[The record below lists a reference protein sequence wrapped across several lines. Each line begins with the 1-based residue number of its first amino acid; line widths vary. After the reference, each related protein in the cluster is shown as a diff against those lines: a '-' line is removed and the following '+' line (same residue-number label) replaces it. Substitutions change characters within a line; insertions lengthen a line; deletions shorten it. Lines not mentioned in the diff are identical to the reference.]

1 MVVIWQSAATIF
13 WMEYRRYV
21 RTRRFWAL
29 TLTTLLVGVCLS
41 ACATLMSLYAPQQ
54 IDALFG
60 YRYSSVWML
69 GIWAC
74 LPIIV
79 SAPLS
84 ARMLRDIYKTRHL
97 PDLYLTE
104 LHPLGIVLGRVG
116 AIAALTG
123 LSLLLL
129 TPTALWMCIVVSL
142 PIGQWFAVAFFAWV
156 ASMLSAASESY
167 ALRGMTTPDESPLLT
182 KTASVGIPFL
192 FTVLPVLLLT
202 AAHIL
207 LLLGVGDE
215 RLQLLPVWGVAPL
228 TTPFLLDGLTLRET
242 GAWIVVLVVL
252 GSVFGLTLWL
262 ATAAAQWR
270 EWWSARA
277 YRLMRWGGAALWLI
291 LVGVHTAICAQVFA
305 DSPRAA
311 ERLLL
316 LALCFTTLLNSGVAT
331 LAGYFGLPRRADTV
345 RWLVPYPFSG
355 ILWQWALQWLTSMT
369 LYLAVGV
376 ASSQWVALEKWL
388 LWSLYIWMGGVVLPQ
403 AIFSHIWAYLM
414 HAPRP
419 TQSDYFHGYYINT
432 RQARAY
438 YETRSTQT
446 FQGIIILLAILGGLI
461 VIGLVVNLLN
471 NTFIHSRALSALGDG
486 LLRLHPWW
494 GIGQEWRGLGESWRY
509 ITYTLGWTVLLVFW
523 WGRLGWQ
530 AGKAHTRQFIE
541 WQQRRAAETSDSA
554 QAS

>member
-41 ACATLMSLYAPQQ
+41 TGATLMSVYAPQPL
-54 IDALFG
+54 DALFG

-69 GIWAC
+69 GIWAW
-74 LPIIV
+74 LPTIV

-104 LHPLGIVLGRVG
+104 LHPLGIVLGRIGV
-116 AIAALTG
+116 IAALTG

-129 TPTALWMCIVVSL
+129 TPTALWMCVVVSL
-142 PIGQWFAVAFFAWV
+142 PIELWFAVAFFAWV
-156 ASMLSAASESY
+156 AGMLSAASDSF
-167 ALRGMTTPDESPLLT
+167 ALRGMITPDESPLLT
-182 KTASVGIPFL
+182 KTASVGVSFL
-192 FTVLPVLLLT
+192 FTVLP
-202 AAHIL
+202 AIL
-207 LLLGVGDE
+207 LSAANILHLLGVGDE
-215 RLQLLPVWGVAPL
+215 RLQLLPFWGFAPL
-228 TTPFLLDGLTLRET
+228 TTPFLLDGLAIRET
-242 GAWIVVLVVL
+242 GAWVFVPIVL
-252 GSVFGLTLWL
+252 GGALGLTLWL

-277 YRLMRWGGAALWLI
+277 YRLMRWGGTALWLI
-291 LVGVHTAICAQVFA
+291 LVGVHTAVLAQVFV

-316 LALCFTTLLNSGVAT
+316 LALCFTTLLNAGVST
-331 LAGYFGLPRRADTV
+331 LAGYFGLPRCADTV

-355 ILWQWALQWLTSMT
+355 ILWQWALQWLTSMA
-369 LYLAVGV
+369 LYLAIGV
-376 ASSQWVALEKWL
+376 ASNQWVALERWL
-388 LWSLYIWMGGVVLPQ
+388 LWSLYVWVGGVVLPQ
-403 AIFSHIWAYLM
+403 AISSHVWAYLIR
-414 HAPRP
+414 APRP
-419 TQSDYFHGYYINT
+419 TQSDYFHDYYINN

-438 YETRSTQT
+438 YETRSTQVS
-446 FQGIIILLAILGGLI
+446 QGIIALVSIFGGLVLI
-461 VIGLVVNLLN
+461 RLVVHLLN

-494 GIGQEWRGLGESWRY
+494 GIRQEWLGLGDGWRY
-509 ITYTLGWTVLLVFW
+509 MIYALGWTVLLALW

-530 AGKAHTRQFIE
+530 AGEAHRRQFIE
-541 WQQRRAAETSDSA
+541 WQQRRAAEPSDSP

>member
-13 WMEYRRYV
+13 WMEYRRFV

-41 ACATLMSLYAPQQ
+41 ALATLMSVYAPQSL
-54 IDALFG
+54 DALFG

-69 GIWAC
+69 GIWAW
-74 LPIIV
+74 LPTIV

-84 ARMLRDIYKTRHL
+84 ARLLRDIYKTRHL

-104 LHPLGIVLGRVG
+104 LHPLGIVLGRIG
-116 AIAALTG
+116 AIAVLTG

-129 TPTALWMCIVVSL
+129 TPTALWMCVIVSL

-156 ASMLSAASESY
+156 AWMLSAASDSY
-167 ALRGMTTPDESPLLT
+167 ALRGATTPDESPLLT
-182 KTASVGIPFL
+182 KTTSVGVPFL
-192 FTVLPVLLLT
+192 FTVLPT
-202 AAHIL
+202 IL
-207 LLLGVGDE
+207 LLAANILALLGIDDG
-215 RLQLLPVWGVAPL
+215 RLQLLPFWGFAPL
-228 TTPFLLDGLTLRET
+228 TTPFLLDGLALRET
-242 GAWIVVLVVL
+242 GAWVFVLMVL
-252 GSVFGLTLWL
+252 GGALGLTLWL

-277 YRLMRWGGAALWLI
+277 YRLMRWGGTALWLT
-291 LVGVHTAICAQVFA
+291 LVGVHTAMLAQVFV

-316 LALCFTTLLNSGVAT
+316 LALCFTTLLNAGVST

-355 ILWQWALQWLTSMT
+355 ILWQWALHWLASMV
-369 LYLAVGV
+369 LYLAIGV
-376 ASSQWVALEKWL
+376 AASQWVALEKWL
-388 LWSLYIWMGGVVLPQ
+388 LSSLYVWVGGVVLPQ

-414 HAPRP
+414 RAPFP
-419 TQSDYFHGYYINT
+419 AQSDYFHDYYINN

-446 FQGIIILLAILGGLI
+446 SQGIIILLSIFGGLFLMS
-461 VIGLVVNLLN
+461 LVVQLLN
-471 NTFIHSRALSALGDG
+471 SAFIHSRALSALGDG
-486 LLRLHPWW
+486 LLSLHPWW
-494 GIGQEWRGLGESWRY
+494 GLRQEWLGLGGGWRY
-509 ITYTLGWTVLLVFW
+509 MIYALGWTVLLALW
-523 WGRLGWQ
+523 WGRLGWRV
-530 AGKAHTRQFIE
+530 GEAHTRQFIE
-541 WQQRRAAETSDSA
+541 WQQRRAAETSDAAHSA
-554 QAS
+554 